1 MWVVVSDGDE
11 IMAGSGWSWIV
22 AQFSNVLLVC
32 KNESLLKKIITEIY
46 QQKESIS
53 KGWIS

>member
-1 MWVVVSDGDE
+1 MVVSDGDE

-46 QQKESIS
+46 QPKESIS

>member
-1 MWVVVSDGDE
+1 M
-11 IMAGSGWSWIV
+11 V
-22 AQFSNVLLVC
+22 AKLWLVLGGHGLLHNLVMSFWYA